1 MQSPKNKQEIVLSV
15 NGSLN
20 NRDAI
25 TENTITPN
33 PNPNNLLGQI
43 SPLNANIKFLT
54 DCMNMYDIG
63 NPISTRNHVLFFSI
77 AYLTCPCSCRN
88 VTTCASNPHKIPY
101 IRFMI

>member
-1 MQSPKNKQEIVLSV
+1 MQSPKNKHDIVLSV

-43 SPLNANIKFLT
+43 SPLNANTKFLT
-54 DCMNMYDIG
+54 DCINIYDIG
-63 NPISTRNHVLFFSI
+63 IPINTRNHVLFLSI
-77 AYLTCPCSCRN
+77 SYFICPCNCKN
-88 VTTCASNPHKIPY
+88 VTI
-101 IRFMI
+101 